1 MNELKFLPGL
11 LLALLTC
18 GSIKSQVSVYFA
30 AHEDDW
36 QLFMG
41 IDAYNDLQAL
51 PSNLSSRVVF
61 IYTCAGDAG
70 TGMNNGYVVSR
81 ENCAM
86 NSLRLATS
94 PASSNNPPGMP
105 YSSIVNVNGHNILT
119 RIYGNVVSYFLRL
132 PDGCSSGPTG
142 CYPSTTPS
150 SVTCQSLWH
159 LYVGGINFMARD
171 GSTTYSNWADLVQTI
186 RVIMAQQCNLAAAN
200 GFGQPWVHCPD
211 FNTTY
216 NPGDHADHLYTG
228 KLAEQASDQC
238 CMYFSSYVD
247 YATGT
252 MNVNLSN
259 DQIETEAGLYGACS
273 LGLADGGWANN
284 LEAWHKQ
291 FLDKN
296 YYRNWHN
303 TCIGNPPPQRT
314 VITNTDSGISA
325 EEVFVMYPQPA
336 KDKLNVSYTVDGVS
350 QTVAKIE
357 IEDIVGKHTA
367 KRAEEQNFIDIS
379 DLKPGIYFA
388 RITAK
393 SNHFILKKFMKE

>member
-1 MNELKFLPGL
+1 MMKLKILPGL

-51 PSNLSSRVVF
+51 PSNLNSRVVF
-61 IYTCAGDAG
+61 IYTCAGDAC
-70 TGMNNGYVVSR
+70 TGMNGNYVVSR

-94 PASSNNPPGMP
+94 PNSSNNPPGMP
-105 YSSIVNVNGHNILT
+105 FSSIVNINGHNILT
-119 RIYGNVVSYFLRL
+119 RTYGSVVSYFLRL
-132 PDGCSSGPTG
+132 PDGCNAGPTG
-142 CYPSTTPS
+142 CCGQPPPGTT
-150 SVTCQSLWH
+150 CESLWH
-159 LYVGGINFMARD
+159 LFVGGYNFTARD
-171 GSTTYSNWADLVQTI
+171 GSATYANWADLVQTI
-186 RVIMAQQCNLAAAN
+186 RLIMNQQCNRAATY

-211 FNTTY
+211 FNTTF
-216 NPGDHADHLYTG
+216 NPGDHADHRYTG

-252 MNVNLSN
+252 MNTNLSY

-284 LEAWHKQ
+284 FEPWHKQ

-303 TCIGNPPPQRT
+303 TCITSPPQQRT
-314 VITNTDSGISA
+314 VITNTDSGLSG
-325 EEVFVMYPQPA
+325 EEVFTMYPQPA
-336 KDKLNVSYTVDGVS
+336 KDKLNVSYTIDGVK

-357 IEDIVGKHTA
+357 IEDVVGKHTA
-367 KRAEEQNFIDIS
+367 KSVEGQDFIDIS